1 MNAIVLAGAPNKGAL
16 RQISPAQYEAEIEIA
31 GRPMLDY
38 VVLAL
43 ERVQSINQ
51 IVIVGYKSMLST
63 NGFNGKNI
71 VFVKPGSSV
80 IESLENGINTLNS
93 KEPVLILTSDIPLIS
108 KEALEDFLN
117 RCNSQSGEIYY
128 SFVPKTINDQ
138 KYPGFQRTY
147 VRLKEGTFT
156 GGNLVLLSPEIIREK
171 LNILSKAVALRKKP
185 LKLCRM
191 LGFWH
196 LCKLLFGILTIKE
209 IQDRAAAVL
218 GVKAIGVVSPYPEV
232 GIDVDKPSD
241 LKLAREV
248 LTK

>member
-51 IVIVGYKSMLST
+51 IVIVGYESMLST
-63 NGFNGKNI
+63 NGFNGKRI
-71 VFVKPGSSV
+71 IFVKPGPSV
-80 IESLENGINTLNS
+80 IESLGNGINALTS
-93 KEPVLILTSDIPLIS
+93 REPVLILTSDIPLIT
-108 KEALEDFLN
+108 KEALEDFLK
-117 RCNSQSGEIYY
+117 RCTSQSGDIYY
-128 SFVPKTINDQ
+128 SFVPKNINDQ
-138 KYPGFQRTY
+138 KYPGVQRTY
-147 VRLKEGTFT
+147 VRLKEGIFT

-171 LNILSKAVALRKKP
+171 LTTLTKAVALRKKP

-191 LGFWH
+191 LGWWY
-196 LCKLLFGILTIKE
+196 LCKLIFGILTIKE
-209 IQDRAAAVL
+209 IEGRVAEVL
-218 GVKAIGVVSPYPEV
+218 GIKAVGIISPYPEV

>member
-51 IVIVGYKSMLST
+51 IVIVGYESMLST
-63 NGFNGKNI
+63 NGFNGKHLM
-71 VFVKPGSSV
+71 FVKPGPSV
-80 IESLENGINTLNS
+80 IESLENGINALTS
-93 KEPVLILTSDIPLIS
+93 REPVLILTSDIPLIT

-117 RCNSQSGEIYY
+117 RCHRQSGDIYY

-138 KYPGFQRTY
+138 KYPGVQRTY

-156 GGNLVLLSPEIIREK
+156 GGNLVLLSPEIIRDK
-171 LNILSKAVALRKKP
+171 LTTLTKAAALRKKP

-191 LGFWH
+191 LGWWY
-196 LCKLLFGILTIKE
+196 LCKLIFGILTIKE
-209 IQDRAAAVL
+209 IEGRVAEVL
-218 GVKAIGVVSPYPEV
+218 GIKAVGIVSPYPEV

>member
-16 RQISPAQYEAEIEIA
+16 RQISSAQYEAEIDIA

-51 IVIVGYKSMLST
+51 IVIVGYESMLSS
-63 NGFNGKNI
+63 NGFNDKHL
-71 VFVKPGSSV
+71 VFVKPGTSV
-80 IESLENGINTLNS
+80 IESLKNGISALTFG
-93 KEPVLILTSDIPLIS
+93 EPILILTSDIPLIT

-117 RCNSQSGEIYY
+117 RCNRSGDIFY
-128 SFVPKTINDQ
+128 SFVPKTVNDQ
-138 KYPGFQRTY
+138 KYPGVQRTY

-156 GGNLVLLSPEIIREK
+156 GGNIVLLSSEIIREK
-171 LNILSKAVALRKKP
+171 LTTLTKAVALRKKP

-191 LGFWH
+191 LGWWY
-196 LCKLLFGILTIKE
+196 LWKLLLGSLTIKE
-209 IQDRAAAVL
+209 IEGRVAEVL
-218 GVKAIGVVSPYPEV
+218 GVKAVGIVSPYPEV

>member
-16 RQISPAQYEAEIEIA
+16 RQVSPVQYEAEIEIA
-31 GRPMLDY
+31 GRPMLEY

-51 IVIVGYKSMLST
+51 IVIVGYESMLST
-63 NGFNGKNI
+63 NGSAGKHFT
-71 VFVKPGSSV
+71 FVKPGPSV
-80 IESLENGINTLNS
+80 IESLENGINALNS
-93 KEPVLILTSDIPLIS
+93 EEPVLILTSDIPLITQ
-108 KEALEDFLN
+108 EALEDFLH
-117 RCNSQSGEIYY
+117 RCSGQAGDIYY

-138 KYPGFQRTY
+138 KYPGVQRTY

-156 GGNLVLLSPEIIREK
+156 GGNLVLLSPEIIRKK
-171 LNILSKAVALRKKP
+171 LTTLTKAIALRKKP
-185 LKLCRM
+185 LQLCRM
-191 LGFWH
+191 LGWWY
-196 LCKLLFGILTIKE
+196 LCKLLFGTLTIKE
-209 IQDRAAAVL
+209 IEDRVAEVL
-218 GVKAIGVVSPYPEV
+218 GVKAVGIVSPYPEV

>member
-1 MNAIVLAGAPNKGAL
+1 MNAIVLAGAPNKGLL

-43 ERVQSINQ
+43 ERVQAIDQ
-51 IVIVGYKSMLST
+51 IVIVGCESMLSNKI
-63 NGFNGKNI
+63 NGERLIFI
-71 VFVKPGSSV
+71 KPGSSV
-80 IESLENGINTLNS
+80 LESLENGIRALTA
-93 KEPVLILTSDIPLIS
+93 KEPVLVLTSDIPLIT
-108 KEALEDFLN
+108 KEALEDFLI
-117 RCNSQSGEIYY
+117 RCHQQTGDIYY

-138 KYPGFQRTY
+138 KYPGVQRTY

-156 GGNLVLLSPEIIREK
+156 GGNLVLLSPEIIHEK
-171 LNILSKAVALRKKP
+171 FTTLTKAIALRKRP
-185 LKLCRM
+185 IKLCGM
-191 LGFWH
+191 LGWRYI
-196 LCKLLFGILTIKE
+196 CKLLLGLLTIKE
-209 IQDRAAAVL
+209 IEGRVAEVL
-218 GVKAIGVVSPYPEV
+218 RVKAVGIISPYPEV

>member
-43 ERVQSINQ
+43 ERVQSINR

-63 NGFNGKNI
+63 NGFDSERF
-71 VFVKPGSSV
+71 VFVQPGSSV
-80 IESLENGINTLNS
+80 IESLENGINVLTLG
-93 KEPVLILTSDIPLIS
+93 EPVLILTSDIPLIT

-117 RCNSQSGEIYY
+117 RCGSQSGDIFY

-138 KYPGFQRTY
+138 KYPGVQRTY

-156 GGNLVLLSPEIIREK
+156 GGNLVLLSPEIISEK
-171 LNILSKAVALRKKP
+171 LTTLTQAVALRKKP
-185 LKLCRM
+185 LTLCRM
-191 LGFWH
+191 LGWRY
-196 LCKLLFGILTIKE
+196 LWKLLFGILTIKE
-209 IQDRAAAVL
+209 IEGRVAEVL
-218 GVKAIGVVSPYPEV
+218 GVKAVGIVSSYPEV

-248 LTK
+248 LAK

>member
-1 MNAIVLAGAPNKGAL
+1 MNAIVLAGAPNKGSL

-43 ERVQSINQ
+43 ERVQSIDQ
-51 IVIVGYKSMLST
+51 IVIVGCESMLS
-63 NGFNGKNI
+63 NKISGESLI
-71 VFVKPGSSV
+71 FVKPGSSV
-80 IESLENGINTLNS
+80 LESLENGISGLTV
-93 KEPVLILTSDIPLIS
+93 KEPVLILTSDIPLIT

-117 RCNSQSGEIYY
+117 RCHQQSGDIYY

-138 KYPGFQRTY
+138 KYPGVQRTY

-156 GGNLVLLSPEIIREK
+156 GGNLVLLSPEIIHEK
-171 LNILSKAVALRKKP
+171 FSTLTKAVALRKRP
-185 LKLCRM
+185 LKLCGM
-191 LGFWH
+191 LGWWY
-196 LCKLLFGILTIKE
+196 LCKLLLGILTIKE
-209 IQDRAAAVL
+209 IEDRVNEVL
-218 GVKAIGVVSPYPEV
+218 GVKAVGIVSPYPEV

-241 LKLAREV
+241 LKLAQEV

>member
-16 RQISPAQYEAEIEIA
+16 RQVSPVQYEAEIEIA
-31 GRPMLDY
+31 GRPMLEY

-51 IVIVGYKSMLST
+51 IVIVGYESMLST
-63 NGFNGKNI
+63 NGSAGKHFT
-71 VFVKPGSSV
+71 FVKPGPSV
-80 IESLENGINTLNS
+80 IESLENGINALNS
-93 KEPVLILTSDIPLIS
+93 EEPVLILTSDIPLITQ
-108 KEALEDFLN
+108 EALEDFLH
-117 RCNSQSGEIYY
+117 RCSGQAGDIYY

-138 KYPGFQRTY
+138 KYPGVQRTY

-156 GGNLVLLSPEIIREK
+156 GGNLVLLSPEIIRKK
-171 LNILSKAVALRKKP
+171 LTTLTKAIALRKKP
-185 LKLCRM
+185 LQLCRM
-191 LGFWH
+191 LGWSY
-196 LCKLLFGILTIKE
+196 LCKLLFGTLTIKE
-209 IQDRAAAVL
+209 IEDRVAEVL
-218 GVKAIGVVSPYPEV
+218 GVKAVGIVSPYPEV

>member
-1 MNAIVLAGAPNKGAL
+1 MNAIILAGAPNKGQL

-43 ERVQSINQ
+43 ERVQSIKR
-51 IVIVGYKSMLST
+51 IVIVGYESMLS
-63 NGFNGKNI
+63 NNKLDGKRLI
-71 VFVKPGSSV
+71 FVKPGPSV
-80 IESLENGINTLNS
+80 INSLEHGFSVLTPG
-93 KEPVLILTSDIPLIS
+93 EPVLILTSDIPLIT
-108 KEALEDFLN
+108 KEALEDFLD
-117 RCNSQSGEIYY
+117 RCQGQAGEIFY
-128 SFVPKTINDQ
+128 SFVPKMINDQ
-138 KYPGFQRTY
+138 KYPGVQRTY

-156 GGNLVLLSPEIIREK
+156 GGNLVLLSPEIIGEK
-171 LNILSKAVALRKKP
+171 LTTLTKAVALRKKP

-191 LGFWH
+191 LGWGYLF
-196 LCKLLFGILTIKE
+196 KLLLGILTIKE
-209 IQDRAAAVL
+209 IEDRVAEVL
-218 GVKAIGVVSPYPEV
+218 GVKVVGIVSPYPEV